1 MSRGMA
7 SFHLVFASWLRL
19 VDFGRTLICDDA
31 FKNIYFS
38 CFRCR
43 RGYVAGLTILLLL
56 VTITII
62 IIIIIMLPFIE
73 R

>member
-1 MSRGMA
+1 VA
-7 SFHLVFASWLRL
+7 SFRLVIASWLRL

-38 CFRCR
+38 CFRCHR
-43 RGYVAGLTILLLL
+43 GGYVAGLTILLLL

-62 IIIIIMLPFIE
+62 IIIIIIIIMKLPFIE
-73 R
+73 